1 MISKRTLTGAN
12 ILEYRIDELN
22 NQVELLSL
30 YEAKTLKNNAGG
42 GSFDDI
48 PIVDDDLEIILPFYK
63 EFHAILFPVLSTVLL
78 QSNPDTFDLTP
89 DSITLPNIQWN
100 IANGTMLDLDGVTL
114 IPDPE
119 YATQHLFQTN
129 MLSILD
135 VNIESGYK
143 YYALFKW
150 FMTQN
155 ILPELAQKYLASYQ
169 NVLAEIASNIR
180 HNNNKATRA
189 KRPYNPF

>member
-30 YEAKTLKNNAGG
+30 YEAKTLKNTSGT

-48 PIVDDDLEIILPFYK
+48 PIVDDDHEIIVPFYK

-78 QSNPDTFDLTP
+78 QTNPDTYHLTP
-89 DSITLPNIQWN
+89 DGTLPNIQWN
-100 IANGTMLDLDGVTL
+100 IANGTMLDADGVT
-114 IPDPE
+114 IIADPE
-119 YATQHLFQTN
+119 YANHHLFQTN

-155 ILPELAQKYLASYQ
+155 VLPELAQKYLASYQ
-169 NVLAEIASNIR
+169 NVLSEIKSNIR
-180 HNNNKATRA
+180 HNNNSKTRTS
-189 KRPYNPF
+189 RPYNMF